1 MRQIVAAPP
10 RTVNIVS
17 TPGNIEHS
25 RPTRSSPVAP
35 RRRQVGLEHSKSS
48 GPAGTATAERC
59 PVSGKDGRRPT
70 IRDVAERAGVSKSL
84 VSLVMRGSA
93 QVSPARRKAVLDAA
107 RALGYRPNSVA
118 RSLVEGRTRTVG
130 VIVSDLRNPWY
141 VDILE
146 SFRRVLHGDGMRV
159 LIGAGE
165 LEHRL
170 DQTVVE
176 AFLDL
181 RVEALCVVGSLPFDP
196 VLADA
201 MGSVPAVVASSHG
214 YELPTVDSVVNDD
227 VHGMRLAV
235 EHLVGLGHRRIAH
248 IGGGAAGVFQA
259 RREGYETAM
268 RALGLAEHVRVER
281 CENDEQTGYAA
292 TRRLLGC
299 DDPPTAIVAVNDM
312 ACLGAVS
319 AAADLGVDVPA
330 RLSVVGYDNTP
341 LAGTSH
347 LSLTSVDPRNP
358 EIGELAARRLLARLA
373 EGGAPGVR
381 DLISP
386 RLAVRRSTGH
396 PPADR

>member
-1 MRQIVAAPP
+1 M
-10 RTVNIVS
+10 
-17 TPGNIEHS
+17 
-25 RPTRSSPVAP
+25 
-35 RRRQVGLEHSKSS
+35 
-48 GPAGTATAERC
+48 
-59 PVSGKDGRRPT
+59 SGKDGRRPT

-235 EHLVGLGHRRIAH
+235 EHLAGLGHRRIAH

-259 RREGYETAM
+259 RREG
-268 RALGLAEHVRVER
+268 
-281 CENDEQTGYAA
+281 
-292 TRRLLGC
+292 
-299 DDPPTAIVAVNDM
+299 
-312 ACLGAVS
+312 
-319 AAADLGVDVPA
+319 
-330 RLSVVGYDNTP
+330 
-341 LAGTSH
+341 
-347 LSLTSVDPRNP
+347 
-358 EIGELAARRLLARLA
+358 
-373 EGGAPGVR
+373 
-381 DLISP
+381 
-386 RLAVRRSTGH
+386 
-396 PPADR
+396 